1 MSALSRKTPFLLLAG
16 DLVAFVLALWL
27 TVTMRYAG
35 IPNTP
40 TFQDHLLPFSFLFV
54 LWVAVYFI
62 SGLYERQVVILR
74 GVLPQILVQA
84 QLVNIAIAALF
95 FYFVPVA
102 GITPRTNLFIY
113 LVISLMLVVLWRL
126 FIYRVIVP
134 EKREDVILIGS
145 GLEMEELKKEVNG
158 NPHYKMR
165 FVSSVDTESLQSV
178 DFQADVVAKVYQD
191 NISMVVIDLDNE
203 KVQAILPQLYN
214 LLFSRV
220 RFIDMH
226 KVYEDIFDRVALS
239 LLSHSWF
246 LENISA
252 YPKYVYDATKR
263 IMDVVIAFPLALISL
278 IIYPFVYIAIKLD
291 DGGPAFIIQERV
303 GKDNKIIRIPKFRTM
318 TTSDKGVWVK
328 ENDNRITK
336 VGAFLRKSRIDE
348 LPQLYSVVKGDMS
361 LVGPRPDIYDLGMKL
376 SKEIPYY
383 TVRNIIKPGLS
394 GWAQTRQ
401 KVPPQ
406 SLEET
411 KIRLAYDFYYIKHRS
426 LLIDFKIALQ
436 TIATLM
442 SRAGK

>member
-1 MSALSRKTPFLLLAG
+1 MSALSRKTPFLLLIG
-16 DLVAFVLALWL
+16 DLVAFVVALWL
-27 TVTMRYAG
+27 TVYIRYAG
-35 IPNTP
+35 VSDAP
-40 TFQDHLLPFSFLFV
+40 TFTAHLTPFSFLFIF
-54 LWVAVYFI
+54 WVAVYFI

-74 GVLPQILVQA
+74 SALPQILVQA
-84 QLVNIAIAALF
+84 QLVNIALAALF
-95 FYFVPVA
+95 FYFVPMS
-102 GITPRTNLFIY
+102 GITPRTNLFLY
-113 LVISLMLVVLWRL
+113 LIISLMLVVLWRL
-126 FIYRVIVP
+126 FIYRAIVP
-134 EKREDVILIGS
+134 EKKEDAILIGS
-145 GLEMEELKKEVNG
+145 GLEMEELKREVNS

-165 FVSSVDTESLQSV
+165 FVSSVDTENLASA
-178 DFQADVVAKVYQD
+178 DFQADVVSKVYQD
-191 NISMVVIDLDNE
+191 GVSMVIIDLDNE

-220 RFIDMH
+220 RFVDMH
-226 KVYEDIFDRVALS
+226 KVYEDMFDRVALS

-263 IMDVVIAFPLALISL
+263 VMDILISL
-278 IIYPFVYIAIKLD
+278 PLGLVSLIFYPFVYIAIKLD

-303 GKDNKIIRIPKFRTM
+303 GKDNKIIKIPKFRTM

-328 ENDNRITK
+328 ENDNRITR
-336 VGAFLRKSRIDE
+336 VGSFLRKSRLDE
-348 LPQLYSVVKGDMS
+348 IPQLYSVIKGDMS

-426 LLIDFKIALQ
+426 LLIDLKIALQ
-436 TIATLM
+436 TIATLL

>member
-1 MSALSRKTPFLLLAG
+1 MSALSRKTPFLLLTG

-40 TFQDHLLPFSFLFV
+40 TFDDHLLPFSFLFI

-74 GVLPQILVQA
+74 GILPQILVQA
-84 QLVNIAIAALF
+84 QLVNIALAALF
-95 FYFVPVA
+95 FYFVPMA
-102 GITPRTNLFIY
+102 GITPRTNLFLY
-113 LVISLMLVVLWRL
+113 LIISLMLVVLWRL
-126 FIYRVIVP
+126 FIYRIIVP

-145 GLEMEELKKEVNG
+145 GTEMEELKKEVNG

-165 FVSSVDTESLQSV
+165 FVSSVDTESLESV
-178 DFQADVVAKVYQD
+178 DFQADVVARVYQD
-191 NISMVVIDLDNE
+191 NISMVVIDLDNQ

-252 YPKYVYDATKR
+252 YPKYVYDAAKR
-263 IMDVVIAFPLALISL
+263 IMDVIIALPLTLVSL
-278 IIYPFVYIAIKLD
+278 IVYPFVYLAIKLD
-291 DGGPAFIIQERV
+291 DGGPTFIIQERV

-318 TTSDKGVWVK
+318 TTSDKGIWVK
-328 ENDNRITK
+328 ENDNRITR
-336 VGAFLRKSRIDE
+336 VGAFLRRSRIDE
-348 LPQLYSVVKGDMS
+348 LPQLFSVIKGDMS

-426 LLIDFKIALQ
+426 LLIDLKIALQ

>member
-1 MSALSRKTPFLLLAG
+1 MSALSRKTPFLLLTG

-35 IPNTP
+35 LPNTP
-40 TFQDHLLPFSFLFV
+40 TFDDHLLPFSFLFI

-74 GVLPQILVQA
+74 GILPQVLVQA
-84 QLVNIAIAALF
+84 QLVNIALAALF
-95 FYFVPVA
+95 FYFVPMS

-113 LVISLMLVVLWRL
+113 LIISLMLVVLWRL

-145 GLEMEELKKEVNG
+145 GAEMEELKKEVNG

-252 YPKYVYDATKR
+252 YPKYVYDAAKR
-263 IMDVVIAFPLALISL
+263 IMDVVIALPLTLVSL
-278 IIYPFVYIAIKLD
+278 VVYPFVYLAIKLD
-291 DGGPAFIIQERV
+291 DGGPVFIIQERV

-328 ENDNRITK
+328 ENDNRITR

-348 LPQLYSVVKGDMS
+348 LPQLFSVIKGDMS